1 MVPGRANAPAA
12 APGRK
17 KMIDVTVRF
26 HYNSKKMKSRLQTVC
41 VVAALFSI
49 LPIPAGAGPA
59 MDRAVLSPPPVM
71 LWAWERPEDLRFIDP
86 CETGVAFLA
95 RTLSV
100 RGDDLSVK
108 PRLQPLASPPGAF
121 LMAVVRIEADR
132 KRRLAN
138 TEELRARMVAVLHDT
153 LRVNGVQALQVDFDA
168 RASERSFYETLLRD
182 LRKELPSPAFL
193 SVTALAS
200 WCLHESW
207 PGRLPVDEVVPM
219 LFRMGPE
226 GGAVRLHFE
235 KGRDFRPPFRTAVG
249 VSTDERL
256 SRIPPGRRL
265 YLFHPR
271 PWSEGAFRE
280 ATREVKR

>member
-1 MVPGRANAPAA
+1 MGPGRANTLVTVS
-12 APGRK
+12 GITR
-17 KMIDVTVRF
+17 MIDVAARV
-26 HYNSKKMKSRLQTVC
+26 HYNSKEMKSRLQTVC
-41 VVAALFSI
+41 ALAALFCI
-49 LPIPAGAGPA
+49 LPIPAGAGPVP
-59 MDRAVLSPPPVM
+59 DRAVPSPPPVM

-86 CETGVAFLA
+86 RETGVAFLA

-132 KRRLAN
+132 KRPLAN
-138 TEELRARMVAVLHDT
+138 TEELRARMVAVLRDT
-153 LRVNGVQALQVDFDA
+153 LRVNGIQALQVDFDA
-168 RASERSFYETLLRD
+168 RVSERRFYENLLRD
-182 LRKELPSPAFL
+182 LRKQLLSPAFL

-207 PGRLPVDEVVPM
+207 PARLPADEVVPM

-256 SRIPPGRRL
+256 SHIPQDRRL
-265 YLFHPR
+265 YLFHPK
-271 PWSEGAFRE
+271 PWSEGALRE
-280 ATREVKR
+280 AIKEVRQ